1 MRQMFRAG
9 FAAISLVLAP
19 ALLAQTAP
27 ASAAKTA
34 AAAPQT
40 ALAPAP
46 LSELAASVALKHDS
60 FTLPNGL
67 RVVVHTDRKAPVV
80 AVSVWYHVGSKD
92 EPLGKTGFA
101 HLFEHLM
108 YYGSENHDALFFEP
122 LESIGATD
130 ANGSTWFDRTNYYE
144 TVPTSALDLALFLE
158 SDRMGHLLGAVTQA
172 KLDAQRSVVQNEKRQ
187 GDNAPYG
194 LADYAILEGLFPA
207 GHPYRHDTIGSM
219 ADLNAASVA
228 DVHAWF
234 KANYG
239 PNNAVLVL
247 SGDIDV
253 ATAKPLVAK
262 YFGDIPSGPTPARF
276 EAPVPRPT
284 GIKRETMYDAV
295 GNARINRAF
304 AVPGRA
310 DAVTP
315 LLDVAATIIAGGS
328 SSRAYNELVRRDQ
341 LAVGV
346 SGGVQAFEKV
356 SLLEFQIDV
365 KPGAD
370 PATVAARF
378 DAVLN
383 EFLKTGPTADEVQR
397 VATRAVAGTVRSL
410 EAASGQAATLAEGE
424 LYTGDPDFY
433 RTELARYAD
442 ATPEAVAV
450 AARSW
455 LSGGSF
461 ELTVLPGKR
470 TDRDQAADK
479 VAPKLASAA
488 IPAKPPV
495 GALSPPI
502 DRSALPKVGATPA
515 LAFPAVERASLR
527 NGIKVTLA
535 RRPELPVVKVM
546 LAFDAGISADDR
558 AKPGTQSL
566 MLGLL
571 DEGTTRRTG
580 PAIGEEEERLG
591 ANISAAA
598 AIDRTRLTLDA
609 LTPNLAAS
617 LDLFADIARNPKF
630 DDAELARVRGQALAG
645 IKAEMTSPQSL
656 ALRELPPIIYG
667 TGHPYG
673 VPFTGTGTT
682 AGVTAVTRADLQAFH
697 ARWLRPDNAALF
709 VVGDTTLAQIVPL
722 LETTFGDWQPDA
734 AAARG
739 TKSFTN
745 VMAPAAARI
754 VLIDRPGSPQSL
766 ILGGKVLG
774 VKGRD
779 DNGTAAFALVAANDL
794 LGGLSTSR
802 LNLNIREAKGWAY
815 GVQSL
820 ASLVQQQLPFLL
832 FAPVQTDRTGDALA
846 AIAADMAAF
855 GTTRPID
862 SAERNKVVENGV
874 RSLPGEFENAG
885 SVLTSIERNAVF
897 GRPDD
902 YQATLAAR
910 YQALTTA
917 ELNRAA
923 LQLTDGA
930 MVWIVVGDRK
940 LVEPQL
946 AKLKLP
952 VEVRTAP

>member
-1 MRQMFRAG
+1 MRRLFRAVW
-9 FAAISLVLAP
+9 AALMLAALP
-19 ALLAQTAP
+19 AL
-27 ASAAKTA
+27 
-34 AAAPQT
+34 AAAPAT
-40 ALAPAP
+40 PATSAAPAP
-46 LSELAASVALKHDS
+46 LSTLAGAVALPHES

-80 AVSVWYHVGSKD
+80 AVSVWYHIGSKD

-158 SDRMGHLLGAVTQA
+158 SDRMGHLLGAVTQT
-172 KLDAQRSVVQNEKRQ
+172 KLDAQRAVVKNEKRQ
-187 GDNAPYG
+187 RDNEPYG
-194 LADYAILEGLFPA
+194 MAEYAILEGLFPP
-207 GHPYRHDTIGSM
+207 GHPYRHNSIGSM
-219 ADLNAASVA
+219 ADLDAASLA

-247 SGDIDV
+247 SGDIDA
-253 ATAKPLVAK
+253 ATAKPLVMK
-262 YFGDIPSGPTPARF
+262 YFGDIPPGPTPARF
-276 EAPVPRPT
+276 EAPVPRPA
-284 GIKRETMYDAV
+284 GITRATMTDAV
-295 GNARINRAF
+295 GNARIIRAF

-315 LLDVAATIIAGGS
+315 LLDVAATIVAGGT
-328 SSRAYNELVRRDQ
+328 SSRAYNALVRGDQ

-346 SGGVQAFEKV
+346 SGGVQAYEKV
-356 SLLEFQIDV
+356 SILEFQIDV
-365 KPGAD
+365 KPGVD
-370 PATVAARF
+370 PAKAAARF
-378 DAVLN
+378 DAVLAD
-383 EFLKTGPTADEVQR
+383 FLRTGPTADEVQR

-410 EAASGQAATLAEGE
+410 ESASDQAATLAEGE

-442 ATPEAVAV
+442 ATPAAVAA

-455 LSGGSF
+455 LGGGSF
-461 ELTVLPGKR
+461 ELTIVPGER
-470 TDRDQAADK
+470 QNRDIAPATA
-479 VAPKLASAA
+479 APKLASAA
-488 IPAKPPV
+488 IPAAAPQ

-502 DRSALPKVGATPA
+502 DRSALPKVGPTPA
-515 LAFPAVERASLR
+515 LAFPPVARATLS

-535 RRPELPVVKVM
+535 QRSDLPVVKVM

-558 AKPGTQSL
+558 ARPGLQAL
-566 MLGLL
+566 LLGLL
-571 DEGTTRRTG
+571 DEGTARRTG
-580 PAIGEEEERLG
+580 PAIGEEKERLG
-591 ANISAAA
+591 ASISATAG
-598 AIDRTRLTLDA
+598 IDRTRIVLDA
-609 LTPNLAAS
+609 LTPNLVAS
-617 LDLFADIARNPKF
+617 LDLFADIARNPSF
-630 DDAELARVRGQALAG
+630 DEAELTRVRGQALAG
-645 IKAEMTSPQSL
+645 IKAEMTNPQAL

-667 TGHPYG
+667 RDHPYG
-673 VPFTGTGTT
+673 VPFTGTGT
-682 AGVTAVTRADLQAFH
+682 AEGVSAVTRADLQAFH

-722 LETTFGDWQPDA
+722 LETAFGNWQPVAGTA
-734 AAARG
+734 AG
-739 TKSFTN
+739 TKQFHH
-745 VMAPAAARI
+745 VAAPASARI
-754 VLIDRPGSPQSL
+754 VLIDRPGAPQSL

-774 VKGRD
+774 VTGRD
-779 DNGTAAFALVAANDL
+779 GNGTATFPLVAANEL

-802 LNLNIREAKGWAY
+802 LNLNIRETKGWAY

-820 ASLVQQQLPFLL
+820 ASLVQQQLPFLM
-832 FAPVQTDRTGDALA
+832 FAPVQTDRTADALA

-862 SAERNKVVENGV
+862 AAERDKVVDNGI

-885 SVLTSIERNAVF
+885 AVLGSIERNAVF

-910 YQALTTA
+910 YRALTTA
-917 ELNRAA
+917 DLNRAA

-930 MVWIVVGDRK
+930 MVWVVVGDRT
-940 LVEPQL
+940 LVAPQL
-946 AKLKLP
+946 ARLKLP
-952 VEVRTAP
+952 IEVRNAK